1 MARAIATDYLDYLL
15 NLTNHNM
22 KITKCTSNTTKPT
35 LQRYSQKELQE
46 IAENVRKY
54 RLESKRD
61 YAYVNERGQV
71 IMYQGYMANG
81 TLHDERLYNI
91 TKDLYRRGAH
101 KQNKDAALVCKVIG
115 TTIC

>member
-1 MARAIATDYLDYLL
+1 
-15 NLTNHNM
+15 M
-22 KITKCTSNTTKPT
+22 KTTKCILNTTKHT
-35 LQRYSQKELQE
+35 LQPFSQKELQE

-71 IMYQGYMANG
+71 TMYQGYIASG
-81 TLHDERLYNI
+81 TMHDERLYHI